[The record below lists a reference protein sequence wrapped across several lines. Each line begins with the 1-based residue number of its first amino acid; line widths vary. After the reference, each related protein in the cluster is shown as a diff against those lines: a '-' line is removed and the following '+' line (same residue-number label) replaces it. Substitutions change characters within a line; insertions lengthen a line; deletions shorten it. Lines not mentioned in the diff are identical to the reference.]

1 MTAGPA
7 WRGALSTTCVQKAP
21 TNALREKRLPP
32 RAERAAGGR
41 PSLVALLATLAM
53 RGRTSGYA
61 ASAFFEEDDD
71 LSDFFDES
79 DDEDESLFESFFD
92 SLFSPPSLPLRSISR
107 LRRLVP

>member
-7 WRGALSTTCVQKAP
+7 LRGALSTTCVQKAP
-21 TNALREKRLPP
+21 TNALREKRLPRGP
-32 RAERAAGGR
+32 SGRPADALPSLPCLRHATDAERR
-41 PSLVALLATLAM
+41 AT
-53 RGRTSGYA
+53 YA
-61 ASAFFEEDDD
+61 ASAFFEDDD

>member
-7 WRGALSTTCVQKAP
+7 LPGALSTTCVQKAP

-41 PSLVALLATLAM
+41 HSLVALLATLAM

-61 ASAFFEEDDD
+61 ASAFFEDDD